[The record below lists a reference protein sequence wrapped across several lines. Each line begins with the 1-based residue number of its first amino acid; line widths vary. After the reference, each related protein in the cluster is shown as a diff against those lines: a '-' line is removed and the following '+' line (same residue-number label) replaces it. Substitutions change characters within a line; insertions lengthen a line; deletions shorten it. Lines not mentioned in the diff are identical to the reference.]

1 MVGERMKRFMIAAL
15 AAAAVTMPAWGQNS
29 DVEQL
34 KEELKRLQMQMKSL
48 EKRLEQAESSSD
60 EASATAEA
68 AAEEADAAS
77 EQATVAQNDA
87 ADAKPD
93 IHVGGALRFQFQRR
107 GSNANDRATGGEIDI
122 DTFRINL
129 DGEISNIIFSAE
141 YRFYPTFG
149 NSHFIHHGW
158 LGYDFSDEWRGQLGI
173 MQVPFGI
180 QPYASN
186 NFFFS
191 SNYYLGLE
199 DDYDAGV
206 NFIYNTG
213 AHNLQLA
220 FFKNDEYAGGG
231 GFNRYSYDP
240 LNVSDG
246 TNKEAIE
253 EANTGNIRYAYR
265 AVHAENAASEFGLSL
280 QGGQI
285 YNSTIN
291 EDGGDHW
298 AAAGHLHGNYG
309 PWNLMLQ
316 LTKYAINPEA
326 SPGFDTEIIGTG
338 AYSFEYTMPA
348 EAWTYLANLA
358 YTQNVSI
365 GPISALKYYNDF
377 TYVDKDDPRLE
388 ETIQNVTGMSIAAG
402 AFFTYVDFVLAKN
415 QPFTTPYISSGGFG
429 GAQLTDLGSAAAN
442 KWDTRFNIN
451 VGYYF

>member
-1 MVGERMKRFMIAAL
+1 MKRFMIAAL
-15 AAAAVTMPAWGQNS
+15 AATAVTTPAWGDNG

-34 KEELKRLQMQMKSL
+34 KEELKRLQMQLKSL

-60 EASATAEA
+60 EASATAKA
-68 AAEEADAAS
+68 AADKADTAS
-77 EQATVAQNDA
+77 ERATVAQNDA

-199 DDYDAGV
+199 DDYDMGV
-206 NFIYNTG
+206 NFIYNSG
-213 AHNLQLA
+213 SHNLQLA
-220 FFKNDEYAGGG
+220 FFKNDEYAEI
-231 GFNRYSYDP
+231 FDDNRFKRYSYDP

-265 AVHAENAASEFGLSL
+265 AVHAENAASEFGVSL

-285 YNSTIN
+285 YNSAIN

-377 TYVDKDDPRLE
+377 TYVDKEDPRLE